1 VSQSKLDRAGGI
13 RLITY
18 QGEQE
23 VGFIL
28 CHVHRTLRHVH
39 RTTRGIQDL
48 QMTIPVGPI
57 VCLIEGQEANMLGVI
72 LQEDQGLDEVWI
84 ARLRIIRVVDEDA
97 FIVLALRYM
106 DDYQVLV

>member
-1 VSQSKLDRAGGI
+1 MSQSKLDRAGAI
-13 RLITY
+13 WLITY
-18 QGEQE
+18 PGEQE

-39 RTTRGIQDL
+39 RTRGLQDL
-48 QMTIPVGPI
+48 QMTIPVGSI
-57 VCLIEGQEANMLGVI
+57 VCLIEGREANMLGVI
-72 LQEDQGLDEVWI
+72 LREDQGLYEVWI
-84 ARLRIIRVVDEDA
+84 ARLRIIRVVDEDV